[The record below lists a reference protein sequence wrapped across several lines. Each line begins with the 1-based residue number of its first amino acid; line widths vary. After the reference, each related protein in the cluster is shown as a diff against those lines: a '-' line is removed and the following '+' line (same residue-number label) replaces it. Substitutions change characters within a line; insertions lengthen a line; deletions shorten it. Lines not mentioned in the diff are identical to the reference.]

1 MQQPPYQPPD
11 EWPIQPPDQQQ
22 PIQQPGFPPPPQ
34 PPPLYQPGQPDIAAH
49 PSAQQPGAQ
58 PPQPETVPQ
67 PGRPSPRGGWITF
80 SALRK
85 RPLVDRTAGTAL
97 GEVHDVL
104 LNLQMDR
111 MEAFT
116 TKGGFLHGGTYVPFG
131 SSTIG
136 ADAITYQPGSLAG
149 QDTAWLDTLPK
160 ASSILGAP
168 VLSESGQALGKVA
181 DLRFDQSNG
190 QLTGI
195 QIAPERTSLLARRG
209 KERLLPASGI
219 ARIGPDAVIARP
231 EHLLDL

>member
-1 MQQPPYQPPD
+1 MQQPPYQPPN
-11 EWPIQPPDQQQ
+11 EWPIQPQQ
-22 PIQQPGFPPPPQ
+22 PSQQPSFPPPP
-34 PPPLYQPGQPDIAAH
+34 PPPYQPGQPDMAAQ
-49 PSAQQPGAQ
+49 PPIQQPDMQ
-58 PPQPETVPQ
+58 PPQPETAPQ
-67 PGRPSPRGGWITF
+67 PTGPSPRGGWITF

-97 GEVHDVL
+97 GEVHDIL

-111 MEAFT
+111 IEAFT
-116 TKGGFLHGGTYVPFG
+116 TKGGFLRGSTYVPFG
-131 SSTIG
+131 GSTIG
-136 ADAITYQPGSLAG
+136 TDAITYQPGSLSG

-160 ASSILGAP
+160 ASNILGAP
-168 VLSESGQALGKVA
+168 VLSENGQALGKVA
-181 DLRFDQSNG
+181 DLRFDQSSG

-195 QIAPERTSLLARRG
+195 EIAPERTGLLARRS